1 MNTNLSLHPA
11 TSPRGPG
18 AEDLTYLA
26 DVLIDLTLPERTGA
40 TPTLTAPTVRATR
53 LTTRT
58 GASGSAPNGERRE
71 PTVIIDL
78 VDDGHPQPAEMWALC
93 DDSEVGQVVSPL
105 IMRRL
110 RLRWTRHRTGV
121 ELDSPRAVYYPSIRG
136 FAQRH
141 ASRLSAPCPEL
152 GPRVQHRIEGFLQ
165 LDDDD
170 FNACYNYLGDPTPEY
185 LRLSRRLDDQPLDD
199 RPSARCA
206 PGGGHRRRAKAV
218 QLDLRDRPS

>member
-1 MNTNLSLHPA
+1 MNTNLSFHPA
-11 TSPRGPG
+11 AGPRGPG
-18 AEDLTYLA
+18 AADLTYLA
-26 DVLIDLTLPERTGA
+26 DVLIDLTLPERTMPA
-40 TPTLTAPTVRATR
+40 PTLTAPSMATR

-58 GASGSAPNGERRE
+58 GPSCSAPTRERRE

-93 DDSEVGQVVSPL
+93 DDSEVGRVVSPL

-110 RLRWTRHRTGV
+110 RLRWIRHRTGV
-121 ELDSPRAVYYPSIRG
+121 SLDSPQAVHYPSIRG

-141 ASRLSAPCPEL
+141 ASRLSTRCPEL

-185 LRLSRRLDDQPLDD
+185 LRLSRRLDDQLLDD
-199 RPSARCA
+199 RPSARSA
-206 PGGGHRRRAKAV
+206 PGGSHRRRAKAV

>member
-1 MNTNLSLHPA
+1 MNTNLTLHPA
-11 TSPRGPG
+11 ANPWGPG
-18 AEDLTYLA
+18 VEDLTFLA
-26 DVLIDLTLPERTGA
+26 DVLIDLTLPEKARP
-40 TPTLTAPTVRATR
+40 TPTLTAPTMTATR
-53 LTTRT
+53 LTTPT
-58 GASGSAPNGERRE
+58 GTSGSSPTRERRE

-78 VDDGHPQPAEMWALC
+78 VDDGHPQPAEIWALS
-93 DDSEVGQVVSPL
+93 DDSEVGRVVSPL

-110 RLRWTRHRTGV
+110 RLRWIRHRTGV
-121 ELDSPRAVYYPSIRG
+121 GLNSPQAVHYPSIRG

-141 ASRLSAPCPEL
+141 ADRLSARCPEL

-199 RPSARCA
+199 RPSARSA

-218 QLDLRDRPS
+218 QLDLRDRSS